1 MIRVLRRSAPA
12 LLALLASC
20 SGGAETAPAV
30 TRLPAVD
37 GTSEESVPVAGADAT
52 VALFVATDCPISNY
66 FAPEMERIR
75 AEYEPRGIAF
85 RLIYAV
91 PGEDIQAIASHRES
105 YGLGM
110 PALLDPRHE
119 LLSRAGASVTPEAA
133 VFSDSGELLYR
144 GRIDD
149 TYVAYG
155 KQRAQPT
162 RRDLRLALDAI
173 LAGDRPEPATTEAIG
188 CFIPDLGGSS
198 LPEEGIKSPR

>member
-1 MIRVLRRSAPA
+1 MI
-12 LLALLASC
+12 C
-20 SGGAETAPAV
+20 
-30 TRLPAVD
+30 LPRVD
-37 GTSEESVPVAGADAT
+37 GSTEECVPVEGAVAT

-75 AEYEPRGIAF
+75 ADYQPRGVAF

-91 PGEDIQAIASHRES
+91 PDEDPEAIRAHREHF
-105 YGLGM
+105 GLTI
-110 PALLDPRHE
+110 PALFDPNHE
-119 LLSRAGASVTPEAA
+119 LLGRAGASVTPEAA
-133 VFSDSGELLYR
+133 VFSPSGELLYR

-173 LAGDRPEPATTEAIG
+173 LEGKHPDPATTEAVG
-188 CFIPDLGGSS
+188 CFIPDLEGVS
-198 LPEEGIKSPR
+198 LPEDDLRNPR